1 MFNHSV
7 NKHNA
12 VAVVSEEA
20 SLKERTDTV
29 TEEWCIV
36 FPIHTVGKV
45 NIASGFRWHTASSEQ
60 YCTLLFV
67 VTDGQGIQDSRYTT
81 ESLSYLLCTQ
91 LKSSRCLLTLFEPCQ
106 HEARD
111 LSYKTGCYLSVSVSV
126 RTLSDTVTTFVSVG
140 WEGLG

>member
-1 MFNHSV
+1 VFNHSV

-36 FPIHTVGKV
+36 FPIYTVGKV
-45 NIASGFRWHTASSEQ
+45 NIASGFRWHTTSSEQ

-81 ESLSYLLCTQ
+81 ESLSYPLCTQ
-91 LKSSRCLLTLFEPCQ
+91 LKSSRCLLTLFE
-106 HEARD
+106 H
-111 LSYKTGCYLSVSVSV
+111 YLSHVSLKPAIIKQGVISQSV
-126 RTLSDTVTTFVSVG
+126 CPSG
-140 WEGLG
+140 H